1 MKGDFPMTTR
11 ERRAS
16 GRAVGATVAA
26 AGILLAAAVLSAG
39 CGEKGKPGGAADRP
53 VVADVETVIVAA
65 SPRDQFAEAVG
76 TVRAVTVAAVAPQV
90 MGRVTAVHAAEGSAV
105 AKGAVLATIDD
116 EAVRSQLAAA
126 EGAVLEAEAGREEA
140 ERAVAQ
146 AEAGKTLAEKTF
158 DRVKRLHDEKVVT
171 RQEFEEVEVKRT
183 LAVKDHERA
192 IERRAQTAARVVQAK
207 AGANAARTA
216 LSYTKVTA
224 PFSGI
229 VTEKRIDAGSM
240 AVPGVPI
247 VMMEDPRRYR
257 LEASVPETF
266 LPLLK
271 VGARVEVVLD
281 SAPGTT
287 IPATISEVVPLVDPT
302 TRTFTAKADIRGPGL
317 RTGLYGRIRLG
328 AGKGTVLAV
337 PKRALSR
344 AGGYEGLFVVT
355 PDNTARLVLVTTGRA
370 YGGDVEIL
378 SGIEP
383 GARVAVSPVER
394 LVDGARV
401 ELRR

>member
-1 MKGDFPMTTR
+1 MKGESPMTTTG
-11 ERRAS
+11 RRAS
-16 GRAVGATVAA
+16 GRAVGETVRA
-26 AGILLAAAVLSAG
+26 AGILLAAALLFAG
-39 CGEKGKPGGAADRP
+39 CGEKGKPGAVVERP
-53 VVADVETVIVAA
+53 VVTDVEIVTLAA
-65 SPRDQFAEAVG
+65 SPREKFAEAVG
-76 TVRAVTVAAVAPQV
+76 TVKAVTVAAVAPQV
-90 MGRVTAVHAAEGSAV
+90 MGRVTAVYAAEGSAV

-116 EAVRSQLAAA
+116 AAGRAQLAAA
-126 EGAVLEAEAGREEA
+126 EGAVLEAAAAREEV

-158 DRVKRLHDEKVVT
+158 DRIKRLYEEKVVT
-171 RQEFEEVEVKRT
+171 RQEFEEVEAKRT
-183 LAVKDHERA
+183 LAIKDYERA
-192 IERRAQTAARVVQAK
+192 IERRAQAVARLVQAK
-207 AGANAARTA
+207 AGENAARTA

-257 LEASVPETF
+257 IEASVPETF

-281 SAPGTT
+281 SAPGKT
-287 IPATISEVVPLVDPT
+287 IPAAISEVVPLVDPS

-317 RTGLYGRIRLG
+317 RTGLYGRIRIG
-328 AGKGTVLAV
+328 AGTGTVLAV
-337 PKRALSR
+337 PRRALSR
-344 AGGYEGLFVVT
+344 AGGYEGLFVVA
-355 PDNTARLVLVTTGRA
+355 PDNTARLVLVTTGAA
-370 YGGDVEIL
+370 YGDDVEIL

-383 GARVAVSPVER
+383 GARVAISPVER

>member
-1 MKGDFPMTTR
+1 MKGDLPMTTWK
-11 ERRAS
+11 RR
-16 GRAVGATVAA
+16 GPDGAVGAI
-26 AGILLAAAVLSAG
+26 AGILLAAAVLLAG
-39 CGEKGKPGGAADRP
+39 CGEKGKPAGTADRP
-53 VVADVETVIVAA
+53 VVADVETVVVAA
-65 SPRDQFAEAVG
+65 SPREKFAEAVG
-76 TVRAVTVAAVAPQV
+76 TVRAVDVAAVAPQV

-116 EAVRSQLAAA
+116 EAARSRLAAA
-126 EGAVLEAEAGREEA
+126 EGAVLEAAAAREEA

-158 DRVKRLHDEKVVT
+158 DRFKRLHEEKVVT
-171 RQEFEEVEVKRT
+171 GQEFDEVEVKRT
-183 LAVKDHERA
+183 LAIKDYERA
-192 IERRAQTAARVVQAK
+192 LERRAQADARLVQAK
-207 AGANAARTA
+207 AGVNAARTA
-216 LSYTKVTA
+216 LSYTRVTA

-247 VMMEDPRRYR
+247 VMMEDARRYR

-287 IPATISEVVPLVDPT
+287 IPATISEVVPLVDPS
-302 TRTFTAKADIRGPGL
+302 TRTFTAKVDIRGPGL
-317 RTGLYGRIRLG
+317 RTGLYGRIRIG
-328 AGKGTVLAV
+328 AGTGTVLAV

-370 YGGDVEIL
+370 YGDEVEIL

-394 LVDGARV
+394 LSDGARV

>member
-1 MKGDFPMTTR
+1 MR
-11 ERRAS
+11 LERRGAF
-16 GRAVGATVAA
+16 GRRVAA
-26 AGILLAAAVLSAG
+26 AGILLAAAVALAG
-39 CGEKGKPGGAADRP
+39 CGEKGKPAGSAGRP
-53 VVADVETVIVAA
+53 VVTDVETAVVAA
-65 SPRDQFAEAVG
+65 SPREKFAEAVG
-76 TVRAVTVAAVAPQV
+76 TVRAVTVAAVSPQV
-90 MGRVTAVHAAEGSAV
+90 MGRVTAVYAAEGSAV

-116 EAVRSQLAAA
+116 EAVRAQLAAA
-126 EGAVLEAEAGREEA
+126 EGAVVEVEAGREEA

-146 AEAGKTLAEKTF
+146 AEAGRTLAEKTF
-158 DRVKRLHDEKVVT
+158 GRIKTLHEEKVVT
-171 RQEFEEVEVKRT
+171 RQEFEEVEARKTV
-183 LAVKDHERA
+183 AVKEYERA
-192 IERRAQTAARVVQAK
+192 LERRAQMDARVSQAK

-257 LEASVPETF
+257 IEASVPETF

-281 SAPGTT
+281 SAPGKT
-287 IPATISEVVPLVDPT
+287 IPAAISEVVPLVDPS

-317 RTGLYGRIRLG
+317 RTGLYGRIRIG
-328 AGKGTVLAV
+328 AGTGTVLAV
-337 PKRALSR
+337 PRRALSR

-355 PDNTARLVLVTTGRA
+355 PDNTARLVLVTTGAA
-370 YGGDVEIL
+370 YGDDVEVL

-383 GARVAVSPVER
+383 GTRIAVSPVER

-401 ELRR
+401 EPRR

>member
-1 MKGDFPMTTR
+1 MKGDLPMTTR
-11 ERRAS
+11 ERRAP
-16 GRAVGATVAA
+16 GPAVGATVRA
-26 AGILLAAAVLSAG
+26 AGILLAAAVLFAA

-53 VVADVETVIVAA
+53 VVTDVETVIVAA
-65 SPRDQFAEAVG
+65 SPRDKLAEAVG
-76 TVRAVTVAAVAPQV
+76 TVKAVDVAAVAPQV

-146 AEAGKTLAEKTF
+146 AEAGMTLAEKTF

-257 LEASVPETF
+257 IEASVPETF

-317 RTGLYGRIRLG
+317 RTGLYGRIRIG
-328 AGKGTVLAV
+328 AGKGIVLAV
-337 PKRALSR
+337 PRRALSR

-355 PDNTARLVLVTTGRA
+355 PDNTARLVLVTTGGA
-370 YGGDVEIL
+370 YGDDVEIL

>member
-1 MKGDFPMTTR
+1 MNGESRMTTM

-16 GRAVGATVAA
+16 GRAAGTTIPA
-26 AGILLAAAVLSAG
+26 AGILLAAALLFAG
-39 CGEKGKPGGAADRP
+39 CGEKGKPGGGVERQ
-53 VVADVETVIVAA
+53 VVTDVEIVTLAA
-65 SPRDQFAEAVG
+65 SPREKFAEAVG
-76 TVRAVTVAAVAPQV
+76 TVKAVTVAAVAPQV
-90 MGRVTAVHAAEGSAV
+90 MGRVTAVYASEGSAV

-116 EAVRSQLAAA
+116 AAGRAQLAAA
-126 EGAVLEAEAGREEA
+126 EGAVLEAGAAREEA

-158 DRVKRLHDEKVVT
+158 DRIKRLHEEKVVT

-183 LAVKDHERA
+183 LAVKEYERA
-192 IERRAQTAARVVQAK
+192 LERRAQAVARLVQAK
-207 AGANAARTA
+207 AGENAARTA

-247 VMMEDPRRYR
+247 VMMEDARRYR

-271 VGARVEVVLD
+271 VGTRVDVVLD
-281 SAPGTT
+281 SSPGKT
-287 IPATISEVVPLVDPT
+287 IPATISEVVPLVDPS
-302 TRTFTAKADIRGPGL
+302 TRTFTAKADVRGPGL
-317 RTGLYGRIRLG
+317 RTGLYGRIRIG
-328 AGKGTVLAV
+328 TGKGTVLAV
-337 PKRALSR
+337 PKRAISR

-355 PDNTARLVLVTTGRA
+355 PDNTARLVLVTTGDA
-370 YGGDVEIL
+370 SGDEVEVL
-378 SGIEP
+378 SGIQP
-383 GARVAVSPVER
+383 GTRVAVSPVDR